1 VSPTGRYVTI
11 VPFCAILA
19 LTALKEIVE
28 DLKRHQADRK
38 VNHSEVE
45 VLTAAGT
52 TFKKWKDVRVGDIIR
67 VVNEKYF
74 PADLILL
81 SSSEPAGTS
90 FFSNFRQCCGSALF
104 SMRIRIQIQHFCQC
118 GSGSR
123 CMVLMTKSWKK
134 FRAKIFFIFLIK
146 NCNLLFLRLP

>member
-1 VSPTGRYVTI
+1 MSPTGRYVTI

-52 TFKKWKDVRVGDIIR
+52 TFKKWKDVCVGDIIR

-81 SSSEPAGTS
+81 SSSEPAGTAFLLIS
-90 FFSNFRQCCGSALF
+90 GSVVDPYWF
-104 SMRIRIQIQHFCQC
+104 QC
-118 GSGSR
+118 GYGSR
-123 CMVLMTKSWKK
+123 SS
-134 FRAKIFFIFLIK
+134 IFVKADPDAWF
-146 NCNLLFLRLP
+146 